1 MPYEKSRISSVRH
14 RLLTGLVAV
23 LPAALT
29 VWVLFVIVRM
39 ADGIFQPL
47 FELLFDRRLPGFGL
61 LLLPILLYL
70 IGMIVQNRISNK
82 LVEWGEGV
90 VNRLPIVGTVYA
102 AVKQTVDA
110 FSFSSAE
117 QKFSRVVFVE
127 YPRHG
132 MWVMGFVTR
141 EMQFNGATSVALF
154 VPTTPNPTSGV
165 LVIVPEAE
173 TIASQMS
180 LEEAAKFVI
189 SGGILLPE
197 ELRQSQGE
205 GLLEIPAAALIDPSA
220 AQ

>member
-1 MPYEKSRISSVRH
+1 MATDKPRFSAVRD

-29 VWVLFVIVRM
+29 LWVLFVIVRL

-47 FELLFDRRLPGFGL
+47 FELLFGRTLPGFGL
-61 LLLPILLYL
+61 LLLPVLLYL
-70 IGMIVQNRISNK
+70 VGAVVQNRISNT
-82 LVEWGEGV
+82 LIEWGESL

-127 YPRHG
+127 YPRRG
-132 MWVMGFVTR
+132 CWVMGFVTR
-141 EMQFNGATSVALF
+141 EMQFNDEASVALF
-154 VPTTPNPTSGV
+154 IPTTPNPTSGV
-165 LVIVPEAE
+165 LIIAPERE
-173 TIASQMS
+173 TITSQMS

-197 ELRQSQGE
+197 ELQKLQ
-205 GLLEIPAAALIDPSA
+205 PVALIQAGQADPSRE
-220 AQ
+220 

>member
-1 MPYEKSRISSVRH
+1 MATDKPRFSAVRD

-29 VWVLFVIVRM
+29 LWVLFVIVRLG
-39 ADGIFQPL
+39 DGIFQPL
-47 FELLFDRRLPGFGL
+47 FELLFNRTLPGFGL
-61 LLLPILLYL
+61 LLLPVLLYL
-70 IGMIVQNRISNK
+70 VGAVVQNRISNT
-82 LVEWGEGV
+82 LIEWGESL

-127 YPRHG
+127 YPRRG
-132 MWVMGFVTR
+132 CWVMGFVTR
-141 EMQFNGATSVALF
+141 EMQFNDEASVALF
-154 VPTTPNPTSGV
+154 IPTTPNPTSGV
-165 LVIVPEAE
+165 LIIAPERE
-173 TIASQMS
+173 TISSQMS

-197 ELRQSQGE
+197 ELRQMQ
-205 GLLEIPAAALIDPSA
+205 PAALIVAGQAGPSEE
-220 AQ
+220 

>member
-1 MPYEKSRISSVRH
+1 MTHEKSRLSSVRD

-29 VWVLFVIVRM
+29 LWVLFVIVRM

-70 IGMIVQNRISNK
+70 VGSVVQNRISNK
-82 LVEWGEGV
+82 LIEWGEGL
-90 VNRLPIVGTVYA
+90 VNRLPIVGTVYS

-127 YPRHG
+127 YPRRG
-132 MWVMGFVTR
+132 CWVMGFVTR
-141 EMQFNGATSVALF
+141 EMQFNGEASVALF

-165 LVIVPEAE
+165 LIIAPEQE
-173 TIASQMS
+173 TISSQMS

-197 ELRQSQGE
+197 ELRQMQPE
-205 GLLEIPAAALIDPSA
+205 TVDLLPAEATIDPSGE
-220 AQ
+220 

>member
-1 MPYEKSRISSVRH
+1 MATDKPRFSAVRD

-29 VWVLFVIVRM
+29 LWVLFVIVRL

-47 FELLFDRRLPGFGL
+47 FELLFNRTLPGFGL
-61 LLLPILLYL
+61 LLLPVLLYL
-70 IGMIVQNRISNK
+70 VGAVVQNRISNT
-82 LVEWGEGV
+82 LIEWGESL

-127 YPRHG
+127 YPRRG
-132 MWVMGFVTR
+132 CWVMGFVTR
-141 EMQFNGATSVALF
+141 EMQFNEEASVALF
-154 VPTTPNPTSGV
+154 IPTTPNPTSGV
-165 LVIVPEAE
+165 LIIVPERE
-173 TIASQMS
+173 TISSQMS

-189 SGGILLPE
+189 SGGILLPD
-197 ELRQSQGE
+197 ELRQMQ
-205 GLLEIPAAALIDPSA
+205 PAALIAADQAGPSGE
-220 AQ
+220 

>member
-1 MPYEKSRISSVRH
+1 MTHEKSRLSSVRD

-29 VWVLFVIVRM
+29 LWVLFVIVRM

-70 IGMIVQNRISNK
+70 VGSVVQNRISNK
-82 LVEWGEGV
+82 LIEWGEGL
-90 VNRLPIVGTVYA
+90 VNRLPIVGTVYS

-127 YPRHG
+127 YPRRG
-132 MWVMGFVTR
+132 CWVMGFVTR
-141 EMQFNGATSVALF
+141 EMQFNGEASVALF

-165 LVIVPEAE
+165 LIIAPEQE
-173 TIASQMS
+173 TISSQMS

-197 ELRQSQGE
+197 ELRQMQSE
-205 GLLEIPAAALIDPSA
+205 TVDLLPVEATIDPSGE
-220 AQ
+220 

>member
-1 MPYEKSRISSVRH
+1 MATDKPRFSAVRD
-14 RLLTGLVAV
+14 RLLTGLIAV

-29 VWVLFVIVRM
+29 LWVLFVIVRL
-39 ADGIFQPL
+39 ADGLFQPL
-47 FELLFDRRLPGFGL
+47 FELLFDRTLPGFGL
-61 LLLPILLYL
+61 LLLPVLLYL
-70 IGMIVQNRISNK
+70 VGAVVQNRISNT
-82 LVEWGEGV
+82 LIEWGESL

-127 YPRHG
+127 YPRRG
-132 MWVMGFVTR
+132 CWVMGFVTR
-141 EMQFNGATSVALF
+141 EMQFNDEASVALF
-154 VPTTPNPTSGV
+154 IPTTPNPTSGV
-165 LVIVPEAE
+165 LIIAPEQE

-197 ELRQSQGE
+197 ELRQMQPE
-205 GLLEIPAAALIDPSA
+205 VLLAAGQADPSGV
-220 AQ
+220 Q

>member
-1 MPYEKSRISSVRH
+1 MATDKPRFSAVRD

-29 VWVLFVIVRM
+29 LWVLFVIVRL

-47 FELLFDRRLPGFGL
+47 FELLFNRTLPGFGL
-61 LLLPILLYL
+61 LLLPVLLYL
-70 IGMIVQNRISNK
+70 VGAVVQNRISNT
-82 LVEWGEGV
+82 LIEWGESL

-127 YPRHG
+127 YPRRG
-132 MWVMGFVTR
+132 CWVMGFVTR
-141 EMQFNGATSVALF
+141 EMQFNDEASVALF
-154 VPTTPNPTSGV
+154 IPTTPNPTSGV
-165 LVIVPEAE
+165 LIIAPERE
-173 TIASQMS
+173 TITSQMS

-197 ELRQSQGE
+197 ELQKLQ
-205 GLLEIPAAALIDPSA
+205 PVALIQAGQADPSRE
-220 AQ
+220 

>member
-1 MPYEKSRISSVRH
+1 MAHEKSRFSSVRDK
-14 RLLTGLVAV
+14 LLTGLAAV

-70 IGMIVQNRISNK
+70 VGSIVQNRISNT
-82 LVEWGEGV
+82 LIEWGEGL
-90 VNRLPIVGTVYA
+90 VNRLPIVGTVYS

-127 YPRHG
+127 YPRRG
-132 MWVMGFVTR
+132 CWVMGFVTR
-141 EMQFNGATSVALF
+141 EMRFNGEASVALF
-154 VPTTPNPTSGV
+154 IPTTPNPTSGA
-165 LVIVPEAE
+165 LIIAPERE
-173 TIASQMS
+173 TIASEMS

-189 SGGILLPE
+189 SAGILLPE
-197 ELRQSQGE
+197 ELRQMQLTG
-205 GLLEIPAAALIDPSA
+205 
-220 AQ
+220 

>member
-1 MPYEKSRISSVRH
+1 MATDKPRFSAVRD
-14 RLLTGLVAV
+14 RLLTGLLAV

-29 VWVLFVIVRM
+29 LWVLFVIVRL

-47 FELLFDRRLPGFGL
+47 FELLFNRTLPGFGL
-61 LLLPILLYL
+61 LLLPVLLYL
-70 IGMIVQNRISNK
+70 VGAVVQNRISNT
-82 LVEWGEGV
+82 LIEWGESL

-127 YPRHG
+127 YPRRG
-132 MWVMGFVTR
+132 CWVMGFVTR
-141 EMQFNGATSVALF
+141 EMQFNDEASVALF
-154 VPTTPNPTSGV
+154 IPTTPNPTSGV
-165 LVIVPEAE
+165 LIIAPERE
-173 TIASQMS
+173 TITSQMS

-197 ELRQSQGE
+197 ELQKLQ
-205 GLLEIPAAALIDPSA
+205 PVALIQAGQADPSRE
-220 AQ
+220 

>member
-1 MPYEKSRISSVRH
+1 MATDKPRFSAVRD

-29 VWVLFVIVRM
+29 LWVLFVIVRL

-47 FELLFDRRLPGFGL
+47 FELLFNRTLPGFGL
-61 LLLPILLYL
+61 LLLPVLLYL
-70 IGMIVQNRISNK
+70 VGAVVQNRISNT
-82 LVEWGEGV
+82 LIEWGESL

-127 YPRHG
+127 YPRRG
-132 MWVMGFVTR
+132 CWVMGFVTR
-141 EMQFNGATSVALF
+141 EMQFNDEASVALF
-154 VPTTPNPTSGV
+154 IPTTPNPTSGV
-165 LVIVPEAE
+165 LIIAPERE
-173 TIASQMS
+173 TISSQMS

-197 ELRQSQGE
+197 ELRQMQ
-205 GLLEIPAAALIDPSA
+205 PAALIVAGQAGPSEE
-220 AQ
+220 

>member
-1 MPYEKSRISSVRH
+1 MTHEKSRLSSVRD

-29 VWVLFVIVRM
+29 LWVLFVIVRM

-70 IGMIVQNRISNK
+70 VGSVVQNRISNK
-82 LVEWGEGV
+82 LIEWGEGL
-90 VNRLPIVGTVYA
+90 VNRLPIVGTVYS

-127 YPRHG
+127 YPRRG
-132 MWVMGFVTR
+132 CWVMGFVTR
-141 EMQFNGATSVALF
+141 EMQFNDEASVALF

-165 LVIVPEAE
+165 LIIAPEQE
-173 TIASQMS
+173 TISSQMS

-197 ELRQSQGE
+197 ELRQMQSE
-205 GLLEIPAAALIDPSA
+205 TVDLLPVEATIDPSGE
-220 AQ
+220 

>member
-1 MPYEKSRISSVRH
+1 MTREKSRISSVRD
-14 RLLTGLVAV
+14 RLLTGLAAV

-29 VWVLFVIVRM
+29 IWVLFVIVRM

-61 LLLPILLYL
+61 ILLPILLYL
-70 IGMIVQNRISNK
+70 IGMTVQNRISNK

-90 VNRLPIVGTVYA
+90 VNRLPIVGTVYS

-127 YPRHG
+127 YPRRG

-141 EMQFNGATSVALF
+141 EMRFNGASSVALF

-165 LVIVPEAE
+165 LVIVPEQD

-180 LEEAAKFVI
+180 LEEAAKFII

-197 ELRQSQGE
+197 ELRQLQEES
-205 GLLEIPAAALIDPSA
+205 LAAIPSAALIDPSA